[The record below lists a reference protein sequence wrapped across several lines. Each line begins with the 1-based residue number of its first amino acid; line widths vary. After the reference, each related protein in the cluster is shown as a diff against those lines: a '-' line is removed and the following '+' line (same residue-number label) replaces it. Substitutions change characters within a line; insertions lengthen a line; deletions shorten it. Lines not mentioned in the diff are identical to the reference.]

1 MSENLFQ
8 IQSLSQSLSTM
19 YSVAM
24 LVFAIVTWIVI
35 GLSSRFESKKGKSES
50 DLREMKWDNDE
61 RIRKLEL
68 EAISAEDERKD
79 EIAKEIEAIEK
90 KEKEVENELQSNVAK
105 YEKKLER
112 VDILKPV
119 GYGALVLAIVFIV
132 FALITSCMVGGS
144 FSKLRKVDC
153 EDMNLSINAYY
164 VVSYDDV
171 DQVTLTVFVKNNS
184 DKSLRSAQITQK
196 GTNNTA
202 IVRNIDSGEE
212 KIVTI
217 DTYYNSNY
225 EFMFEN
231 IEFVE

>member
-24 LVFAIVTWIVI
+24 LVFAIVAWIII
-35 GLSSRFESKKGKSES
+35 GLSYRFESKKGKSEK
-50 DLREMKWDNDE
+50 DLREMKWDNNE

-79 EIAKEIEAIEK
+79 EIAKEIEAIKE
-90 KEKEVENELQSNVAK
+90 KEKEVENELNSNVAK

-112 VDILKPV
+112 VDNLKPV
-119 GYGALVLAIVFIV
+119 EYGALVLAIVFIV
-132 FALITSCMVGGS
+132 FALITNGMVGGS

-164 VVSYDDV
+164 VVRYEDV

-217 DTYYNSNY
+217 DTYYSGDY

>member
-1 MSENLFQ
+1 MSENLFE

-24 LVFAIVTWIVI
+24 LVFAIVAWIII
-35 GLSSRFESKKGKSES
+35 GLSSRFESKKGKSEK
-50 DLREMKWDNDE
+50 DLREMKWDNNE

-68 EAISAEDERKD
+68 EAISAEDERKN
-79 EIAKEIEAIEK
+79 EIAKEIEAIK
-90 KEKEVENELQSNVAK
+90 VKENEVKNELNSNVAK

-112 VDILKPV
+112 VDNLKPV
-119 GYGALVLAIVFIV
+119 EYGALILAIVFIV
-132 FALITSCMVGGS
+132 FALITNGMVGGS

-164 VVSYDDV
+164 VVRYEDV

-217 DTYYNSNY
+217 DTYYSGDY

>member
-24 LVFAIVTWIVI
+24 LVFAIVAWIII
-35 GLSSRFESKKGKSES
+35 GLSSRFESKKGKSEK
-50 DLREMKWDNDE
+50 DLREMKWDNNDK
-61 RIRKLEL
+61 IRKLEL

-79 EIAKEIEAIEK
+79 EIAKEIEAIKE
-90 KEKEVENELQSNVAK
+90 KEKEVENELNSNVAK

-112 VDILKPV
+112 VDNLKPV
-119 GYGALVLAIVFIV
+119 EYGALVLAIVFIV
-132 FALITSCMVGGS
+132 FALITNGMVGGS

-164 VVSYDDV
+164 VVRYEDV

-217 DTYYNSNY
+217 DTYYSGDY

>member
-1 MSENLFQ
+1 MSENLFE

-24 LVFAIVTWIVI
+24 LVFAIVAWIII
-35 GLSSRFESKKGKSES
+35 GLSSRFESKKGKSEK
-50 DLREMKWDNDE
+50 DLREMKWDNNE

-79 EIAKEIEAIEK
+79 EIAKEIQAI
-90 KEKEVENELQSNVAK
+90 KEKENEVENELNSNVAK

-112 VDILKPV
+112 VDNLKPV
-119 GYGALVLAIVFIV
+119 EYGALVLAIVFIV
-132 FALITSCMVGGS
+132 FALITNGMVGGS

-164 VVSYDDV
+164 VVRYEDV

-217 DTYYNSNY
+217 DTYYSGDY

>member
-1 MSENLFQ
+1 MSENLFE

-24 LVFAIVTWIVI
+24 LVFAIVAWIII
-35 GLSSRFESKKGKSES
+35 GLSSRFESKKGKSEK
-50 DLREMKWDNDE
+50 DLREMKWDNNE

-79 EIAKEIEAIEK
+79 EIAKEIEAIK
-90 KEKEVENELQSNVAK
+90 VKENEVENELNSNVAK

-112 VDILKPV
+112 VDNLKPV
-119 GYGALVLAIVFIV
+119 EYGALVLAIVFIV
-132 FALITSCMVGGS
+132 FALITNGMVGGS

-164 VVSYDDV
+164 VVRYEDV

-217 DTYYNSNY
+217 DTYYSGDY

>member
-1 MSENLFQ
+1 MSENLFE

-24 LVFAIVTWIVI
+24 LVFAIVAWIII
-35 GLSSRFESKKGKSES
+35 GLSSRFESKKGKSEK
-50 DLREMKWDNDE
+50 DLREMKWDNNDK
-61 RIRKLEL
+61 IRKLEL

-79 EIAKEIEAIEK
+79 EIAKEIEAIKE
-90 KEKEVENELQSNVAK
+90 KEKEVENELNSNVAK

-112 VDILKPV
+112 VDNLKPV
-119 GYGALVLAIVFIV
+119 EYGALVLAIVFIV
-132 FALITSCMVGGS
+132 FALITNGMVGGS

-164 VVSYDDV
+164 VVRYEDV

-217 DTYYNSNY
+217 DTYYSGDY

>member
-1 MSENLFQ
+1 M
-8 IQSLSQSLSTM
+8 
-19 YSVAM
+19 
-24 LVFAIVTWIVI
+24 
-35 GLSSRFESKKGKSES
+35 
-50 DLREMKWDNDE
+50 
-61 RIRKLEL
+61 
-68 EAISAEDERKD
+68 
-79 EIAKEIEAIEK
+79 
-90 KEKEVENELQSNVAK
+90 
-105 YEKKLER
+105 
-112 VDILKPV
+112 LKPV
-119 GYGALVLAIVFIV
+119 EYGALVLAIVFIV
-132 FALITSCMVGGS
+132 FALITNGMVGGS

-164 VVSYDDV
+164 VVRYEDV

-217 DTYYNSNY
+217 DTYYSGDY

>member
-1 MSENLFQ
+1 MSENLFE

-24 LVFAIVTWIVI
+24 LVFAIVAWIII
-35 GLSSRFESKKGKSES
+35 GLSSRFESKKGKSEK
-50 DLREMKWDNDE
+50 DLREMKWDNNE

-79 EIAKEIEAIEK
+79 EIAKEIEAI
-90 KEKEVENELQSNVAK
+90 KEKENEVENELNSNVAK

-112 VDILKPV
+112 VDNLKPV
-119 GYGALVLAIVFIV
+119 EYGALVLAIVFIV
-132 FALITSCMVGGS
+132 FALITNGM
-144 FSKLRKVDC
+144 
-153 EDMNLSINAYY
+153 MNLSINAYY
-164 VVSYDDV
+164 VVRYEDV

-217 DTYYNSNY
+217 DTYYSGDY

>member
-1 MSENLFQ
+1 MSENLFE

-24 LVFAIVTWIVI
+24 LVFAIVA
-35 GLSSRFESKKGKSES
+35 
-50 DLREMKWDNDE
+50 DLREMKWDNNE
-61 RIRKLEL
+61 RIRRLEL

-79 EIAKEIEAIEK
+79 EIAKEIEAI
-90 KEKEVENELQSNVAK
+90 KEKENEVENELKSNVEK

-112 VDILKPV
+112 VDNLKPV
-119 GYGALVLAIVFIV
+119 EYGALVLAIVFIV
-132 FALITSCMVGGS
+132 FALITNGMVGGS

-164 VVSYDDV
+164 VVRYEDV

-217 DTYYNSNY
+217 DTYYSGDY

>member
-1 MSENLFQ
+1 MSENLFE

-24 LVFAIVTWIVI
+24 LVFAIVAWIII
-35 GLSSRFESKKGKSES
+35 GLSSRFESKKGKSEK
-50 DLREMKWDNDE
+50 DLREMKWDNNE

-79 EIAKEIEAIEK
+79 EIAKEIEAI
-90 KEKEVENELQSNVAK
+90 KEKENEVENELNSNVAK

-112 VDILKPV
+112 VDNLKPV
-119 GYGALVLAIVFIV
+119 EYGALILAIVFIV
-132 FALITSCMVGGS
+132 FALITNGMVGGS

-164 VVSYDDV
+164 VVRYEDV

-217 DTYYNSNY
+217 DTYYSGDY

>member
-1 MSENLFQ
+1 MPGQFNADQTQFACIGGLHEG
-8 IQSLSQSLSTM
+8 
-19 YSVAM
+19 YS
-24 LVFAIVTWIVI
+24 
-35 GLSSRFESKKGKSES
+35 
-50 DLREMKWDNDE
+50 
-61 RIRKLEL
+61 
-68 EAISAEDERKD
+68 
-79 EIAKEIEAIEK
+79 EIEIKLTKGGNDFISYVKMGTVE
-90 KEKEVENELQSNVAK
+90 ENELNSNVAK

-112 VDILKPV
+112 VDNLKPV
-119 GYGALVLAIVFIV
+119 EYGALVLAIVFIV
-132 FALITSCMVGGS
+132 FALITNGMVGGS

-164 VVSYDDV
+164 VVRYEDV

-217 DTYYNSNY
+217 DTYYSGDY